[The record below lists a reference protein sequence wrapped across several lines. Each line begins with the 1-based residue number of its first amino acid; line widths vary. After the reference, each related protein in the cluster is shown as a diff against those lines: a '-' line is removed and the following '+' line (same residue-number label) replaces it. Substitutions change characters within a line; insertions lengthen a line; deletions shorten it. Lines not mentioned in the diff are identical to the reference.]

1 MFVGGF
7 LSDIPS
13 FSRLAAVVAAGLVC
27 LAASSARAA
36 GEQALRDVEILSTDA
51 MAGRAVGS
59 PGSALARAHILKRF
73 AQIGLEP
80 ADGSFEQPFSL
91 QVGSETRTGTNLV
104 GQIAGTGETD
114 KVLVITAHYDHLGV
128 RKGEIHNGADDNAS
142 GVAALLA
149 IAEAFAETPPRHR
162 VIFAVVDAEEV
173 GHRGSGALVAKPPVP
188 LAKIALALNLDML
201 SKNAKGELYASGGY
215 HFPWLKPRLTTLA
228 GKVPVS
234 LKQGHDGPPWTGDD
248 DWTPAS
254 DHAAFHKVGVPWV
267 YLGVEDHP
275 EYHRPTDDFATVP
288 RDFFARSV
296 RTAIIAARQFDEDL
310 DAMAKEAG
318 R

>member
-1 MFVGGF
+1 MGGF
-7 LSDIPS
+7 LSDVPS
-13 FSRLAAVVAAGLVC
+13 FSRVAALAAAGLVC
-27 LAASSARAA
+27 LAASSAWAA

-51 MAGRAVGS
+51 MAGRAMGS
-59 PGSALARAHILKRF
+59 PGSALARTHILKRF
-73 AQIGLEP
+73 AQIGLKP
-80 ADGSFEQPFSL
+80 AYGSFEQPFAFA
-91 QVGSETRTGTNLV
+91 VAAETGAGINLI
-104 GQIAGTGETD
+104 GQIAGTGKSD
-114 KVLVITAHYDHLGV
+114 KVLVISAHYDHLGV
-128 RKGEIHNGADDNAS
+128 RKGEIYNGADDNAS

-188 LAKIALALNLDML
+188 LARIALALNLDML

-215 HFPWLKPRLTTLA
+215 HFPWLKPRLTALA

-234 LKQGHDGPPWTGDD
+234 LKQGHDGPPWLGDD
-248 DWTPAS
+248 DWTVQS
-254 DHAAFHKVGVPWV
+254 DHAAFHQAGVPWV
-267 YLGVEDHP
+267 YLGVEDHA
-275 EYHRPTDDFATVP
+275 EYHRLTDDFATVP

-296 RTAIIAARQFDEDL
+296 RTAVIAARQFDEDL
-310 DAMAKEAG
+310 DAISKEAG

>member
-1 MFVGGF
+1 V
-7 LSDIPS
+7 
-13 FSRLAAVVAAGLVC
+13 SRVSKIAAIAALAAAGLVGPAG
-27 LAASSARAA
+27 AAAWATGERA
-36 GEQALRDVEILSTDA
+36 LKDVEILSTDA

-73 AQIGLEP
+73 AQVGLTP
-80 ADGSFEQPFSL
+80 AYGSFEQPFAF
-91 QVGSETRTGTNLV
+91 QVGTETRTGTNLV
-104 GQIAGTGETD
+104 GQVAGTGESD
-114 KVLVITAHYDHLGV
+114 EVLVISAHYDHLGI

-149 IAEAFAETPPRHR
+149 IAEALAETPPRHR

-173 GHRGSGALVAKPPVP
+173 GHRGSGAFVAKPPVP

-201 SKNAKGELYASGGY
+201 SKNAKGELYASGGH
-215 HFPWLKPRLTTLA
+215 HFPWLKPRLTALA
-228 GKVPVS
+228 GKVPVN

-248 DWTPAS
+248 DWTEQS
-254 DHAAFHKVGVPWV
+254 DHAAFHHAGVPWV
-267 YLGVEDHP
+267 YLGVEDHA

-288 RDFFARSV
+288 RHFFVRSV
-296 RTAIIAARQFDEDL
+296 RTAIIAARQFDQDL
-310 DAMAKEAG
+310 DAISREAG

>member
-1 MFVGGF
+1 M
-7 LSDIPS
+7 
-13 FSRLAAVVAAGLVC
+13 
-27 LAASSARAA
+27 AASSAWAA

-51 MAGRAVGS
+51 MAGRAMGS
-59 PGSALARAHILKRF
+59 PGSALARTHILKRF
-73 AQIGLEP
+73 AQIGLKP
-80 ADGSFEQPFSL
+80 AYGSFEQPFAFA
-91 QVGSETRTGTNLV
+91 VAAETGAGINLI
-104 GQIAGTGETD
+104 GQIAGTGKSD
-114 KVLVITAHYDHLGV
+114 KVLVISAHYDHLGV
-128 RKGEIHNGADDNAS
+128 RKGEIYNGADDNAS

-188 LAKIALALNLDML
+188 LARIALALNLDML

-215 HFPWLKPRLTTLA
+215 HFPWLKPRLTALA

-234 LKQGHDGPPWTGDD
+234 LKQGHDGPPWLGDD
-248 DWTPAS
+248 DWTVQS
-254 DHAAFHKVGVPWV
+254 DHAAFHQAGVPWV
-267 YLGVEDHP
+267 YLGVEDHA
-275 EYHRPTDDFATVP
+275 EYHRLTDDFATVP

-296 RTAIIAARQFDEDL
+296 RTAVIAARQFDEDL
-310 DAMAKEAG
+310 DAISKEAG